1 MPRKKQTKDKPVY
14 SLFGRYSDMVNNLL
28 DLYQENKAEMRKHI
42 DFLRELRDTFSF
54 QLKMEGLSYESEEIQ
69 ELSREIQRKLDKIPE
84 EEVKSHERL
93 YELNKKSFDKV
104 IPFATEINAHI
115 DNLKIQEFED
125 EEFLLILEKLVKNLP
140 WIEEELEKVRERV
153 AIMKEK
159 SKEAL
164 RLHKSYMN

>member
-14 SLFGRYSDMVNNLL
+14 SLFGRYSDMLNNLH
-28 DLYQENKAEMRKHI
+28 DLHKENKAEMGKHI
-42 DFLRELRDTFSF
+42 DFLRELRDTFNF

-115 DNLKIQEFED
+115 DNLKIQEFKD
-125 EEFLLILEKLVKNLP
+125 EEFLLILEKLGKNLP